1 MSEARRIHVLS
12 RNPLKYNTIDF
23 SSENRKCAY
32 KRRPTA
38 HRFCS
43 CVEQSKVLSIQR
55 AFHRSRTGTRDLVAT
70 FDPLKKGEVENC
82 NWYSTIGMLSFRRS
96 PVSVGKSHTICIY
109 ADEVALVDAF
119 DLIGFT
125 SGAIGK
131 LTTLK
136 GWEALLHLPAPTIV
150 YARTLA
156 LT

>member
-1 MSEARRIHVLS
+1 M
-12 RNPLKYNTIDF
+12 
-23 SSENRKCAY
+23 
-32 KRRPTA
+32 
-38 HRFCS
+38 
-43 CVEQSKVLSIQR
+43 
-55 AFHRSRTGTRDLVAT
+55 AT